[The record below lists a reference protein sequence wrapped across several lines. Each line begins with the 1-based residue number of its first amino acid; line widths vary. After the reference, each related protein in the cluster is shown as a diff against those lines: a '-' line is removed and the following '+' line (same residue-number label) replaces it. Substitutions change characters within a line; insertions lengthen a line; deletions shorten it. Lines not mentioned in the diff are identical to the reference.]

1 MANKVVPSLRCST
14 RRHRCI
20 HELHRWPAIRD
31 QSATG
36 VSPAYSYGLT
46 NGAATSSSARTAAL
60 RSNNSD
66 QSARPNTIQRSSTP
80 CPSSQGNDRGS
91 THSDDRGLV
100 VSVGAADE
108 QLHLL
113 VDEMD
118 DEQVERAL
126 LVVEPILHSRSTDV
140 GAERRPLPAFVGSF
154 ESGRH
159 DLSQRVDELLADG
172 FGR

>member
-1 MANKVVPSLRCST
+1 MTT
-14 RRHRCI
+14 R
-20 HELHRWPAIRD
+20 
-31 QSATG
+31 
-36 VSPAYSYGLT
+36 
-46 NGAATSSSARTAAL
+46 
-60 RSNNSD
+60 
-66 QSARPNTIQRSSTP
+66 
-80 CPSSQGNDRGS
+80 
-91 THSDDRGLV
+91 
-100 VSVGAADE
+100 E

-126 LVVEPILHSRSTDV
+126 LVVEPILHSRSTDA

-159 DLSQRVDELLADG
+159 DLSQRVDELPADG